1 MNNVSV
7 FVSGTDECG
16 RGYLFIAG
24 ILQRNSGTLGIIHP
38 IHPNPILCSRSTHPI
53 LVFIR
58 DVFVCTQKEQEA
70 MADDMHRW
78 RTFF

>member
-24 ILQRNSGTLGIIHP
+24 ILRRNSGTLGIIHP
-38 IHPNPILCSRSTHPI
+38 IHPNPLLCFRST
-53 LVFIR
+53 
-58 DVFVCTQKEQEA
+58 VFVCTQKEQEA